1 MNNLFNLNPPP
12 KAGTV
17 LRMAALSVGF
27 TMLMAANAAHA
38 TTQTFD
44 FSFTGTGSTPGTV
57 TGQIFGLPYNGVNVH
72 ASDVKVDTYSPATG
86 APAAPFDPYNLVENY
101 FSIEDGVIYS
111 IWYQASFGLTQLAL
125 NNSGVNQLYTYKGG
139 DIQNNAGLN
148 GLTLTNVTQ
157 SAPVPELP
165 VPLML
170 SLGMLAPVLLA
181 RRLRKAAKPV
191 ATT

>member
-1 MNNLFNLNPPP
+1 MNNLLNFNTSP
-12 KAGTV
+12 KTNTV
-17 LRMAALSVGF
+17 LRMAMLGVGF
-27 TMLMAANAAHA
+27 TMLMAAGAAHA
-38 TTQTFD
+38 GTQTFD

-72 ASDVKVDTYSPATG
+72 ATDVKVDSYSPATG

-101 FSIEDGVIYS
+101 FSVEDGVIYS

-125 NNSGVNQLYTYKGG
+125 NNSGVNQLYTYNGG

-148 GLTLTNVTQ
+148 GLTLTNITQ

-170 SLGMLAPVLLA
+170 SLGMLAPVLA